1 MGNAI
6 GQMLPMAVG
15 VSLSP
20 LPIVAVV
27 FMLVTPRG
35 RVNGP
40 AFIAG
45 WLIGLA
51 IVGTIMLSL
60 AGGAGATDHGEPA
73 TWVDAIK
80 LALGVLLLLVGVRQ
94 WRGRLREGE
103 EAATPRWMGALD
115 TFGPVKAL
123 GAGVLLSGL
132 NPKNLLLT
140 IAGATAIAQTGI
152 AIGQQI
158 VVYVIFVLIAAIG
171 VGAPVVLYFAL
182 GERSRQLLDSL
193 KTWMARNNAAIMAVL
208 FLIFGVKLI
217 GDAISGL
224 TT

>member
-140 IAGATAIAQTGI
+140 IAGATAIVQTGI
-152 AIGQQI
+152 AIGPQI
-158 VVYVIFVLIAAIG
+158 VVYVIFILIAA
-171 VGAPVVLYFAL
+171 VGSAPVVLYFAL
-182 GERSRQLLDSL
+182 GERSRRLLDSL
-193 KTWMARNNAAIMAVL
+193 KTWMAPNNAAIMAVL

-217 GDAISGL
+217 GDAISDL

>member
-115 TFGPVKAL
+115 TFGPVKTL

>member
-51 IVGTIMLSL
+51 IVGTIVLSL